1 MGRCNVRVQVSNV
14 LKEIDNAPAQV
25 VNAQP
30 ENNPIPDKRIMFNV
44 PGVNVL

>member
-30 ENNPIPDKRIMFNV
+30 EKNMLPHKKIMFNV
-44 PGVNVL
+44 PSVNIL